1 MTGDLMDKVF
11 GDIKSKKRE
20 TETAILSKDAL
31 SKEGL
36 SNETLSIKAI
46 DLKVLQEAID
56 ATTTKR
62 RMIGVWDPEIAAAMQ
77 YLKSVIPRY
86 SISESAAKW
95 IKEGLERDH
104 PELIQKV
111 QESLKKPSRL

>member
-20 TETAILSKDAL
+20 TETAILSK
-31 SKEGL
+31 EGL

-46 DLKVLQEAID
+46 DLKVLQDSID

-111 QESLKKPSRL
+111 QESLKKSSKL